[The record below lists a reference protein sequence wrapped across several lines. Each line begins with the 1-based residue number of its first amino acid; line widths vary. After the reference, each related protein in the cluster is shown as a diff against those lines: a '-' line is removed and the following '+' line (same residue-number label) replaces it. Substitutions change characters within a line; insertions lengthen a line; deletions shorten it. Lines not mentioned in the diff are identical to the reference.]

1 MRYTNLFNFNTC
13 VTLTYI
19 NWKNYVSLIVN
30 KSMNL
35 EVIERLFGLL
45 ETTPDIPILRT
56 HSPPVINVGAS
67 RWCFINKILTYNYRH
82 DHIRIFAWH
91 WYLGLTQYKHHTLT
105 YRKFAS
111 FRHFMKS
118 SQTLYLTM
126 SRVPTPVKTTVG
138 QETVIGFVAQS
149 STVKNDLIKWLW
161 KVNSL
166 RCGQGYQIAI
176 TTPWSAENINK
187 TNVYI

>member
-1 MRYTNLFNFNTC
+1 MR
-13 VTLTYI
+13 
-19 NWKNYVSLIVN
+19 IVN

-35 EVIERLFGLL
+35 EVIGRLFGLL
-45 ETTPDIPILRT
+45 ETTPDILILRT
-56 HSPPVINVGAS
+56 HSPPVISVGAS
-67 RWCFINKILTYNYRH
+67 RWCFINEILTYRH
-82 DHIRIFAWH
+82 NNMRIFAWH
-91 WYLGLTQYKHHTLT
+91 WNTPLTQYKHHTLT

-111 FRHFMKS
+111 FRHFIKS

-166 RCGQGYQIAI
+166 RCRQGYQIAI
-176 TTPWSAENINK
+176 TMPWSAANINMCVNK
-187 TNVYI
+187 MGKWKKCYHHLW